1 MEVLDLIK
9 KYKYH
14 IFIAFNLLWVWALL
28 SPNIYYFDDNYRAA
42 GGYYNWGGDFRP
54 FADWLYYIL
63 GLGRRFT
70 DLTPLPQIFALVF
83 LYYTYYSYVKK
94 YSDEKINITILLTF
108 LPIVWSPFLLSNLY
122 FRYDSIFMML
132 AVLLSVLAIFDVDNK
147 KYFRAII
154 LIFIACGFYQ
164 PAIVAYICTALFLV
178 YNIRDN
184 EKNKMLKLLFKQSFI
199 YFIVFV
205 AGIALYYL
213 TIMKFTTEFN
223 FYSATHSQMS
233 IKNLI
238 PNIINAT
245 NEVGVLFQGDTG
257 FIFFAIFT
265 YLLLINL
272 IYFIKKFSYF
282 GIVVFTIMQIGF
294 VFSAAGVNLLLEIPK
309 FEYRTLIFYGFYI
322 SYLLLSALYVLNIKS
337 YKNYNYSI
345 LFFVIF
351 YFLSISL
358 YISNM
363 LKDHSY
369 LENYLV
375 LDIITNIDKL
385 KLQKYDSYIFYGEYK
400 DHIVRTTIDK
410 YPISKK
416 FISNNTY
423 VYKIKNF
430 FPYLNYN
437 KFKTTQEKQIYIKNN
452 KKYFK
457 GIMSTKF
464 YTIYEYQN
472 SIIIYFIED

>member
-272 IYFIKKFSYF
+272 
-282 GIVVFTIMQIGF
+282 VVF
-294 VFSAAGVNLLLEIPK
+294 
-309 FEYRTLIFYGFYI
+309 
-322 SYLLLSALYVLNIKS
+322 
-337 YKNYNYSI
+337 
-345 LFFVIF
+345 
-351 YFLSISL
+351 
-358 YISNM
+358 
-363 LKDHSY
+363 
-369 LENYLV
+369 
-375 LDIITNIDKL
+375 
-385 KLQKYDSYIFYGEYK
+385 QK
-400 DHIVRTTIDK
+400 VC
-410 YPISKK
+410 
-416 FISNNTY
+416 
-423 VYKIKNF
+423 
-430 FPYLNYN
+430 
-437 KFKTTQEKQIYIKNN
+437 
-452 KKYFK
+452 
-457 GIMSTKF
+457 
-464 YTIYEYQN
+464 
-472 SIIIYFIED
+472 